1 MRREEIDILAGFGIF
16 PAMAM
21 DQLLRME
28 YVGGTGN
35 AEDADPWRQNFQLAM
50 DAQPTL
56 VTSPNSGV
64 PGFLTNFLDPEVVR
78 ILTTAMKAADI
89 YGETKKGDWVT
100 LSTQFP
106 VVESTGEVSSYGDYS
121 NNGSAG
127 ANINWVA
134 RQSYGFQTISQWGER
149 ELEMYGLAK
158 INYASEINAA
168 SALVLAKFQ
177 NKSYFFGIANLLN
190 YGMLNDPG
198 LIAPILPTVKGG
210 GGYTWAVATA
220 QEVYNDV
227 LLLFQQLQRQM
238 AGLVPD
244 MDAKMTLALSP
255 ILAVA
260 LKRVSIYNVSAEVTI
275 KENFPGLTIKTAP
288 EFSLPGGELMQ
299 LILENVDGIKTTYA
313 AFTEKMRAHPV
324 IAELSAWKQKK
335 SAGTW
340 GGIIRRPICIAQMQG
355 M

>member
-1 MRREEIDILAGFGIF
+1 MRREELDILTGYGIH
-16 PAMAM
+16 PAMAH
-21 DQLLRME
+21 DAALAME
-28 YVGGTGN
+28 YIGMTGRI
-35 AEDADPWRQNFQLAM
+35 EDAGPWRQNIQLAM

-56 VTSPNSGV
+56 ITTPNNGV
-64 PGFLTNFLDPEVVR
+64 PAFLTNLLDPEVVR
-78 ILTTAMKAADI
+78 ILVTPMKAAQI

-121 NNGSAG
+121 NNGSSG
-127 ANINWVA
+127 ANVNWVP
-134 RQSYGFQTISQWGER
+134 RQSYQFQTVSQWGER
-149 ELEMYGLAK
+149 ELELYGLAK

-168 SALVLAKFQ
+168 SALVLSKFL

-190 YGMLNDPG
+190 YGLLNDPS
-198 LIAPILPTVKGG
+198 LIAPILPTVKTA

-220 QEVYNDV
+220 QEIYNDV
-227 LLLFQQLQRQM
+227 LALFAQLQTQM
-238 AGLVPD
+238 QGLVPD

-255 ILAVA
+255 VLAVS
-260 LKRVSIYNVSAEVTI
+260 LKKVSIYNVTAEQTI
-275 KENFPGLTIKTAP
+275 KENFPNLTIETAP
-288 EFSLPGGELMQ
+288 EFALQAGQLMQ
-299 LILENVDGIKTTYA
+299 LILEDVDGIKTTYT

-324 IAELSAWKQKK
+324 IPDLSSWKQKK

-340 GGIIRRPICIAQMQG
+340 GGICRRPICIAQMQG

>member
-1 MRREEIDILAGFGIF
+1 MRREEIDILASYGIH

-28 YVGGTGN
+28 YVGGTGEV
-35 AEDADPWRQNFQLAM
+35 EDALPWRQNLQLAM

-56 VTSPNSGV
+56 VTTPNSGV
-64 PGFLTNFLDPEVVR
+64 PGFLTNFLDPEIVR
-78 ILTTAMKAADI
+78 ILVAPMRAAEI

-121 NNGSAG
+121 NNGSSG
-127 ANINWVA
+127 ANVNWVA
-134 RQSYGFQTISQWGER
+134 RQSYHFQTISQWGER

-158 INYASEINAA
+158 INYASEVNTA
-168 SALVLAKFQ
+168 SALVLAKFL
-177 NKSYFFGIANLLN
+177 NKSYFFGIANLMN

-198 LIAPILPTVKGG
+198 LIAPILPTVKAA

-220 QEVYNDV
+220 QEIYNDV
-227 LLLFQQLQRQM
+227 LLLFQQLQTQM
-238 AGLVPD
+238 DGLVPD

-255 ILAVA
+255 ILAVS
-260 LKRVSIYNVSAEVTI
+260 LKKVSIYNVAAETTI
-275 KENFPGLTIKTAP
+275 RENFPNLTIKTAP
-288 EFSLPGGELMQ
+288 EFHLPGGELMQ
-299 LILENVDGIKTTYA
+299 MILENVDGIKSTYT

-324 IAELSAWKQKK
+324 IADLSAWKQKK

-340 GGIIRRPICIAQMQG
+340 GGIARRPICIAQMQG

>member
-1 MRREEIDILAGFGIF
+1 MRREVIDTLATEGIF

-21 DQLLRME
+21 DGMLAME
-28 YVGGTGN
+28 YVGGTGKP
-35 AEDADPWRQNFQLAM
+35 EDARAWRGNMQLAM
-50 DAQPTL
+50 DAQPSL
-56 VTSPNSGV
+56 VTVSNNGV
-64 PGFLTNFLDPEVVR
+64 PGFLTNFLDPELVR
-78 ILTTAMKAADI
+78 VLVAPMKAADI

-106 VVESTGEVSSYGDYS
+106 VVESTGEVSSYGDHS
-121 NNGSAG
+121 NNGSSG
-127 ANINWVA
+127 ANINWVP
-134 RQSYGFQTISQWGER
+134 RQSYQFQTVSQWGER

-158 INYASEINAA
+158 INYASEVNVA
-168 SALVLAKFQ
+168 SALVLAKFL
-177 NKSYFFGIANLLN
+177 NKSYFFGVANLQC

-198 LIAPILPTVKGG
+198 LIAPILPTVKAA

-220 QEVYNDV
+220 QEIYNDV
-227 LLLFQQLQRQM
+227 LAMFGQLQTQM

-255 ILAVA
+255 VLAVS
-260 LKRVSIYNVSAEVTI
+260 LKKVSLYNVTAEQTI
-275 KENFPGLTIKTAP
+275 KENFSGLSIKTAP
-288 EFSLPGGELMQ
+288 EFALDAGELAQ
-299 LILENVDGIKTTYA
+299 LILENVDGVETTYA

-324 IAELSAWKQKK
+324 IPDLSSWKQKK

-340 GGIIRRPICIAQMQG
+340 GGILRRPICIASMQG